1 MEIIGVMVVDIPVIP
16 LGILLQGNKQ
26 WGVYNI
32 DIVSGNQNKTIN
44 IPLSINSLLY
54 VNAIY
59 HSEYG
64 HGNPTGKCTLTNNKL
79 TFSID
84 PPYTGITG
92 SVTLDVLVIGK

>member
-1 MEIIGVMVVDIPVIP
+1 MYRQVTP
-16 LGILLQGNKQ
+16 Q

>member
-1 MEIIGVMVVDIPVIP
+1 MV
-16 LGILLQGNKQ
+16 LLLHIAGLYWAGKPQ

-32 DIVSGNQNKTIN
+32 ELVSGNQNKTIN

-59 HSEYG
+59 RNENGSA
-64 HGNPTGKCTLTNNKL
+64 NPTGKGTLTNNKL
-79 TFSID
+79 KISIN
-84 PPYTGITG
+84 PPYTSLVG